1 MTHPTDSPPSSAG
14 ASTRPR
20 APTSVDPDAPRST
33 DKADALGKL
42 ARWARAPF
50 AVALAIYM
58 VVELV
63 YVLTAGSEILAR
75 HTPFNHFAL
84 MADAWLHGRLDLGG
98 PPPAYTGNNDFA
110 YFRDHVYVSFPPV
123 PAALIT
129 PLVALSGGA
138 DGTRDGLFFLL
149 LAGVAPAFV
158 FLALDKL
165 SRVGRSRRS
174 RVENVGLAL
183 LFALGTVFW
192 FTSLQG
198 SVWYAGHVVGAGLLA
213 MYLFASI
220 EGDHPLL
227 AGVSLGLAV
236 GTRTPMFLA
245 FPLFVCEHVRASRV
259 GPITDPFFGL
269 APRRFLRGWLMFL
282 APLTVIGIALAWH
295 NHARFRDPF
304 EFGHRFLDIYWQ
316 ARIKKW
322 GLFST
327 HYLSKNLAI
336 MLTSLPFFGGPNTP
350 IRVNV
355 HGLAL
360 TVTSPFY
367 LWALWPRL
375 SLRAS
380 TRFSFRTIAIVAALI
395 ATADLLYQNSGW
407 IQFGYRFS
415 NDFAPLLF
423 ALIALGGRR
432 LRAPFI
438 VAAVFAIAV
447 NAFGALTFQRAGYE
461 KYYFVDRTQ
470 QVVFEPD

>member
-1 MTHPTDSPPSSAG
+1 MNEPNESTTDSSLPAAHPE
-14 ASTRPR
+14 RWR
-20 APTSVDPDAPRST
+20 
-33 DKADALGKL
+33 
-42 ARWARAPF
+42 RWARSPA
-50 AVALAIYM
+50 ATAAGIYL

-63 YVLTAGSEILAR
+63 YFLTAGSAILTA

-84 MADAWLHGRLDLGG
+84 MAEAWLHGRVDLGG

-110 YFRDHVYVSFPPV
+110 YFHDRVFVSFPPV
-123 PAALIT
+123 PAALVA
-129 PLVALSGGA
+129 PLVAISGSA
-138 DGTRDGLFFLL
+138 AATRDGLFFLL

-183 LFALGTVFW
+183 LFAFGTVFW
-192 FTSLQG
+192 FTSVQG
-198 SVWYAGHVVGAGLLA
+198 SVWFAAHVVGAGLLSI
-213 MYLFASI
+213 YLFASI
-220 EGDHPLL
+220 DGDHPLL
-227 AGVSLGLAV
+227 AGVALGLAI

-245 FPLFVCEHVRASRV
+245 LPLFVCEHVRASRV

-269 APRRFLRGWLMFL
+269 APRRFLRGWLLFL
-282 APLTVIGIALAWH
+282 GPLAAIGIVLAWH
-295 NHARFRDPF
+295 NFARFRDPF
-304 EFGHRFLDIYWQ
+304 EFGHQYLDIYWQ
-316 ARIKKW
+316 GRIKKW

-327 HYLSKNLAI
+327 HYLAKNLAI
-336 MLTSLPFFGGPNTP
+336 MLTSLPFFGGPNMP
-350 IRVNV
+350 VRVNA

-367 LWALWPRL
+367 LWALWPRQRA
-375 SLRAS
+375 RAS

-423 ALIALGGRR
+423 AMIALSGRR
-432 LRAPFI
+432 LRVLFF
-438 VAAVFAIAV
+438 VAAFFAIGV
-447 NAFGALTFQRAGYE
+447 NALGAITFQRAGYE
-461 KYYFVDRTQ
+461 RYYFVDRTQ